1 MTSTAGQFEQ
11 PEQSEHS
18 DLVDRD
24 AREIAAL
31 VERREVSCVEVVTAH
46 LDRIERLNPAVN
58 ALVALRDRDAVLAEA
73 AEKDAALARGERAGR
88 LHGLPVAIKDLAEVE
103 GLPWTA
109 GSPVHRD
116 RVGAADE
123 LFVRR
128 MKRAGAIVVG
138 KTNTPELGFGSQTYN
153 PVHGP
158 TRNPYDLS
166 RTPGGS
172 SGGAAAALAL
182 RMLPVADGSDYM
194 GSLRNPAA
202 FCNVWG
208 FRPSTGRVPKA
219 GFVAQLSE
227 IGPMGRTVDDVAL
240 LLLVLAGPDPG
251 HLMGRAEDPAAF
263 AGPLDADVSGTRVAW
278 VGDLGGR
285 LAFEPG
291 VLELGRA
298 AADALAAL
306 GCEVEEALP
315 DQDFDELWSTALV
328 WRWWNALELEPLYAD
343 PASRALLKPE
353 IVWEIEGGL
362 RLTALDVTRAIAARQ
377 RWADAVATFLTRYD
391 VVLAPSAQVFP
402 FDVATPWPA
411 EIAGRPMDTY
421 HRWMETVAPWSLA
434 GTPVLGMPAGFDGRG
449 LPTGVQL
456 IGRPGADLDVL
467 RLGRAYERATGWVE
481 RVRPG
486 LLAGRQ
492 LPEASS

>member
-1 MTSTAGQFEQ
+1 MMTGMTSTATG
-11 PEQSEHS
+11 S
-18 DLVDRD
+18 DLVERD
-24 AREIAAL
+24 ARELSGL

-46 LDRIERLNPAVN
+46 LEQIERLNPQVN
-58 ALVALRDRDAVLAEA
+58 AIIARRDPDVVLTEA
-73 AEKDAALARGERAGR
+73 AERDAQLARGERAGW
-88 LHGLPVAIKDLAEVE
+88 LHGLPVAVKDLAEVA

-116 RVGAADE
+116 RVGAVDE

-128 MKRAGAIVVG
+128 MKDAGAVVVG

-153 PVHGP
+153 PVSGA

-208 FRPSTGRVPKA
+208 MRPSTGRVPKP
-219 GFVAQLSE
+219 GFVAQLGE
-227 IGPMGRTVDDVAL
+227 AGPMGRSVADVAAL
-240 LLLVLAGPDPG
+240 LSVLAGPDPD
-251 HLMGRAEDPAAF
+251 HLLGRAEDPAVF
-263 AGPLDADVSGTRVAW
+263 AGPLDADVAGARVAW
-278 VGDLGGR
+278 VGDLAGR

-291 VLELGRA
+291 VLDLGRA
-298 AADALAAL
+298 AADTLASL
-306 GCEVEEALP
+306 GCVVEEALP

-343 PASRALLKPE
+343 PATRALLKPE
-353 IVWEIEGGL
+353 IVYEIEGGL
-362 RLTALDVTRAIAARQ
+362 RLSALDVTRALEGRQ
-377 RWADAVATFLTRYD
+377 RWLDALAGFFTRYD
-391 VVLAPSAQVFP
+391 FVLAPSAQVFP
-402 FDVATPWPA
+402 FDVGTPWPA
-411 EIAGRPMDTY
+411 EVGGRPMDTY

-434 GTPVLGMPAGFDGRG
+434 GTPVLGMPAGFDARG

-467 RLGRAYERATGWVE
+467 RLGRAYEQATRWVS
-481 RVRPG
+481 RVRPA
-486 LLAGRQ
+486 LLDANR
-492 LPEASS
+492 PC